1 MILCPRTGRK
11 PWKCLC
17 PECVAQRTAVGPDVS
32 PTPNRDAGWAAPRA
46 VILSDRPVRIESF
59 VTLGPYFFSR
69 WRRAPGGDI
78 LWGPDG
84 QPQREGGPGDG
95 GLQCCV
101 PEQSRSLLRGAM
113 HVASV
118 KPATVVQLFRTAN
131 SEYFALR
138 TFDGEYTFSRDTLDR
153 ALREMH
159 EAKCE
164 RLNNTQG
171 TLDMVVSETGVHTP
185 RHWVERA
192 YPVLVTCNDLIVA
205 ARAMMFVPPSE
216 SIELRTTD
224 AQDIYVAR
232 WRDGVH
238 SFTRHALYG
247 RAAEI
252 AKAQGNDELAAD
264 ILRSSRSFSGPGDG
278 SLWPQDVLDQFEDL
292 FERHRMAGAP
302 GQHPNLGALGLCPQP
317 GPQQAFMIGE
327 HQDKRTFELGEWARN
342 GEWGTELPPAELVF
356 RQETDPHLV
365 ARARRLM
372 GARRHLCGYPR
383 FCDDTGLS
391 LFYCSVDDR
400 YLIRVPL
407 EHMPK
412 SQDVVVGHD
421 ELVDY
426 RVPPDAI
433 PIDRLSTRIA
443 VHRALEGSTKR
454 KIPFPEL
461 RAWLQSTVGRV
472 FCAWGAGV
480 ATLGAQG
487 IAELGLQKTD
497 RSPTMESPE

>member
-1 MILCPRTGRK
+1 
-11 PWKCLC
+11 
-17 PECVAQRTAVGPDVS
+17 
-32 PTPNRDAGWAAPRA
+32 
-46 VILSDRPVRIESF
+46 
-59 VTLGPYFFSR
+59 
-69 WRRAPGGDI
+69 
-78 LWGPDG
+78 
-84 QPQREGGPGDG
+84 
-95 GLQCCV
+95 
-101 PEQSRSLLRGAM
+101 M

-118 KPATVVQLFRTAN
+118 KPPTVVQLFRTAN

-164 RLNNTQG
+164 PLNNTQG

-224 AQDIYVAR
+224 AQEIYVAR
-232 WRDGVH
+232 WRGGVH
-238 SFTRHALYG
+238 SFTRPALYG

-252 AKAQGNDELAAD
+252 AKARGNDELAAD

-278 SLWPQDVLDQFEDL
+278 SLWPQDVLDQFEAL

-317 GPQQAFMIGE
+317 GPQADFMFGKLSDPLDTGSPRITGPVV
-327 HQDKRTFELGEWARN
+327 AN
-342 GEWGTELPPAELVF
+342 LVF
-356 RQETDPHLV
+356 RPETDPHLV

-372 GARRHLCGYPR
+372 RARRHLGGYPR
-383 FCDDTGLS
+383 FVEDTPLS

-407 EHMPK
+407 EQLQEPH
-412 SQDVVVGHD
+412 DVVVGHD

-426 RVPPDAI
+426 RVPPESMPILQHSTLDCIHQALEQRAERAI
-433 PIDRLSTRIA
+433 PLA
-443 VHRALEGSTKR
+443 
-454 KIPFPEL
+454 EL
-461 RAWLQSTVGRV
+461 RAWLQPTVDRV

-480 ATLGAQG
+480 ATLDGRAV
-487 IAELGLQKTD
+487 AELGLQKTG
-497 RSPTMESPE
+497 RSPTLEAPESKNPD

>member
-1 MILCPRTGRK
+1 
-11 PWKCLC
+11 
-17 PECVAQRTAVGPDVS
+17 
-32 PTPNRDAGWAAPRA
+32 
-46 VILSDRPVRIESF
+46 
-59 VTLGPYFFSR
+59 
-69 WRRAPGGDI
+69 
-78 LWGPDG
+78 
-84 QPQREGGPGDG
+84 
-95 GLQCCV
+95 
-101 PEQSRSLLRGAM
+101 M

-118 KPATVVQLFRTAN
+118 KPPTVVQLFRTAN

-164 RLNNTQG
+164 PLNNTQG
-171 TLDMVVSETGVHTP
+171 TLDMVVSETVVHTP

-224 AQDIYVAR
+224 AQEIYVAR

-238 SFTRHALYG
+238 SFTRPALYG

-252 AKAQGNDELAAD
+252 AKARGNDELAAD
-264 ILRSSRSFSGPGDG
+264 ILRSSRSLSGPGDG
-278 SLWPQDVLDQFEDL
+278 SLWPQDVLDKFEDL

-342 GEWGTELPPAELVF
+342 GEWGTDLPPAELVF

-372 GARRHLCGYPR
+372 GARRHLSGYPR
-383 FCDDTGLS
+383 FSEDTPLS

-407 EHMPK
+407 EQLQEPH
-412 SQDVVVGHD
+412 DVVVGHD

-433 PIDRLSTRIA
+433 PINRPSTRVCI
-443 VHRALEGSTKR
+443 HMLLKKHTTTE
-454 KIPFPEL
+454 IPFAEL
-461 RAWLQSTVGRV
+461 RAWSEVGVDSV

-480 ATLGAQG
+480 ATLNGQAV
-487 IAELGLQKTD
+487 AELGLQKTD